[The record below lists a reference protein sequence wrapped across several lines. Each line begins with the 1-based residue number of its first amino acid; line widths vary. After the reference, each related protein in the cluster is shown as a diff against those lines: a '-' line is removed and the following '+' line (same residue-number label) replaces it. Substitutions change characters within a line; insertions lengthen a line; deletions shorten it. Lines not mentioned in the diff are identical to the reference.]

1 MVSSLLHCLRRS
13 ALCVLRVPMGYVE
26 LLKRARRQ
34 EVTNEW
40 CRTKYKSVAAHAILS
55 LQRLWLL
62 AGFLAV
68 LTLLMP
74 MHVYPAGQGQPPLE
88 VTCNADN
95 PDRLEFTRHGSGSDQ
110 VASSEVVFGVWDSF
124 PSYGDERIGLHV
136 VQHPLTASEQGG
148 HVDRATWLA
157 DHDWMKI
164 DFGTEIDS
172 KDSRTYLSIIDPKN
186 ETGESIGGP
195 SELNWIELGYQQNRV
210 LYPCRRNP
218 FSAIVGRVDIIELN
232 SPRFE
237 ERVDGDVKQWVLR
250 KKEVFVLTSLLR
262 FYVCPGELQVVLVP
276 STEAC
281 TQRPWRIDKVSVK
294 LESRYR
300 VPLEMATFDLGLDAF
315 YLEDPYLSRLAEL
328 RLNDRIEAEYERLK
342 KLPPSVPVVSKLI
355 GVLVA
360 LTFPYIV
367 AGILAC
373 LVRCFGVRRTRR
385 PFRDVYATSAHFLIS
400 LTVLSV
406 ACEMIILPMFGHST
420 LVSFVASL
428 LMMSYLFF
436 VLRFW
441 CIYLPLQLTV
451 ASGQDVNWQAR
462 SLIFGFRKS
471 CCFYSNFYRLI
482 CVALVC
488 GAAFLNIQNLDA
500 WVMLDVLPRIMP

>member
-1 MVSSLLHCLRRS
+1 MSLKADRMVSTLFHCLRRS

-68 LTLLMP
+68 MSLLTP
-74 MHVYPAGQGQPPLE
+74 MDVYPAGEGHPPLE

-95 PDRLEFTRHGSGSDQ
+95 PDRLKFTRDGSGSDQ
-110 VASSEVVFGVWDSF
+110 FGSSEVIFGWWDSPRF
-124 PSYGDERIGLHV
+124 
-136 VQHPLTASEQGG
+136 HPHPAWEQAEQNRPGNP
-148 HVDRATWLA
+148 ALA

-164 DFGTEIDS
+164 DFATKIDS
-172 KDSRTYLSIIDPKN
+172 KNSRTYISIIDPKN

-195 SELNWIELGYQQNRV
+195 SELISNELVYQPKLV
-210 LYPCRRNP
+210 LYPFSNRNP
-218 FSAIVGRVDIIELN
+218 FSSIWGRVDIIELN

-300 VPLEMATFDLGLDAF
+300 VPVEMATFDLGLDSL
-315 YLEDPYLSRLAEL
+315 YLEQSYLSRLAEL
-328 RLNDRIEAEYERLK
+328 RQNDRIEAEYERLK

-406 ACEMIILPMFGHST
+406 VCEMIILPMFGHST
-420 LVSFVASL
+420 LLSFVATL
-428 LMMSYLFF
+428 LFMSYVFF

-482 CVALVC
+482 CVAYVC

-500 WVMLDVLPRIMP
+500 WMMLDVLPRIMP